1 MRFMQIIE
9 MKTARRDEVQAMID
23 EWRTTTAGRRTAQRA
38 LTGRDRGED
47 DVYIVVVEFPS
58 YEAAMTNSD
67 LPETRELAERL
78 AKLCDA
84 PPTYRNLDI
93 IRQDDLSARPS
104 RAVLTA
110 GAPSGL
116 PYDAH
121 MAGRISRTDVL
132 HVARLARL
140 ELTDEEL
147 DRYVDQLGAV
157 LDHAADVAALDTSG
171 VPPTA
176 HPLPMENVLRDDV
189 VGPSLDRGEVL
200 REAPDSDGT
209 KFRVPRILGE
219 EP

>member
-93 IRQDDLSARPS
+93 IRQDDL
-104 RAVLTA
+104 
-110 GAPSGL
+110 
-116 PYDAH
+116 
-121 MAGRISRTDVL
+121 
-132 HVARLARL
+132 
-140 ELTDEEL
+140 
-147 DRYVDQLGAV
+147 
-157 LDHAADVAALDTSG
+157 
-171 VPPTA
+171 
-176 HPLPMENVLRDDV
+176 
-189 VGPSLDRGEVL
+189 
-200 REAPDSDGT
+200 
-209 KFRVPRILGE
+209 
-219 EP
+219 